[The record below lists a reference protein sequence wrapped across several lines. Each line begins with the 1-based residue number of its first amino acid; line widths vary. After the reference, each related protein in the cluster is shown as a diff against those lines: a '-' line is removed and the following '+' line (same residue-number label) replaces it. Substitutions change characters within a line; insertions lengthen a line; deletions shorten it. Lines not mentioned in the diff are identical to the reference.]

1 MPTVKIQVSEQVA
14 YLREVE
20 MTDADYR
27 EWNDKLKLSGREH
40 DRAVELLACRFI
52 RRDDRDYYD
61 ADDLELVEFKTV
73 KTEAGAVTN
82 D

>member
-1 MPTVKIQVSEQVA
+1 MPTVRILVSEQVFYA
-14 YLREVE
+14 REVE
-20 MTDADYR
+20 MTEAEFR

-40 DRAVELLACRFI
+40 ARAVELLACRFI

-73 KTEAGAVTN
+73 ETKQRLGQI
-82 D
+82 